1 MELRTI
7 TISTNHDNKQRNIPE
22 ELKAVHRQL
31 IRSTSGQF
39 LFATKAKA

>member
-22 ELKAVHRQL
+22 ELTAVHRQL
-31 IRSTSGQF
+31 IRCIPGQF
-39 LFATKAKA
+39 LFATKVKV